1 MTWLRRLGGLFRG
14 GGGEEGNTG
23 ALVFYVRCDHCG
35 EVIRVR
41 ADRRSELLQ
50 EFDQG
55 VSGYSLHKD
64 VLGTRCNRVL
74 RMHVGFDLQ
83 YRVIS
88 QEIEGGRF
96 ATAEEYRAAAGGR
109 PG

>member
-1 MTWLRRLGGLFRG
+1 MTWLRRLGGLFRR
-14 GGGEEGNTG
+14 GGGEEGDAD
-23 ALVFYVRCDHCG
+23 ALVFYVRCEHCG
-35 EVIRVR
+35 EIIRVR

-50 EFDQG
+50 EFDEG
-55 VSGYSLHKD
+55 VSGYSLYKD

-83 YRVIS
+83 YRVTS
-88 QEIEGGRF
+88 QDVEGGRF
-96 ATAEEYRAAAGGR
+96 ATEEEYRSEAGR